1 MFWGQLLP
9 PGTGVELGRVAYL
22 LAAFTTHAVVGSVLV
37 AVLLEVRPSV
47 GAVAGLAPDL
57 DFLFPQELGF
67 PFVHRGLTHSP
78 AALVAVLL
86 VGYGL
91 DADEDLLAAVGV
103 GYLSHLVL
111 DSLTPKGVLWLYPLS
126 ATGVGGDLGGHSVP
140 VTVALWTACGVVYA
154 RRRGLPDPTAL
165 LEFRADDEEEPDVQ

>member
-1 MFWGQLLP
+1 MLWGQLLP
-9 PGTGVELGRVAYL
+9 PGAGVELGRVAYL
-22 LAAFTTHAVVGSVLV
+22 LAAFTTHAVIGSVLV
-37 AVLLEVRPSV
+37 AVLLDVRPSV
-47 GAVAGLAPDL
+47 GAIAGLAADA
-57 DFLFPQELGF
+57 DFLFPQEWGF

-86 VGYGL
+86 VGWAL

-126 ATGVGGDLGGHSVP
+126 TTGVGSDLGGHSLP
-140 VTVALWTACGVVYA
+140 VTLALWTACGVVYA
-154 RRRGLPDPTAL
+154 SRRGLPELPVRLDQRT
-165 LEFRADDEEEPDVQ
+165 EDETEPDTR

>member
-22 LAAFTTHAVVGSVLV
+22 LAAFTTHAVVASVLV
-37 AVLLEVRPSV
+37 AIRLGVRPWV

-57 DFLFPQELGF
+57 DFLLPAEWGF
-67 PFVHRGLTHSP
+67 PLVHRGLTHSP

-86 VGYGL
+86 VGCVL

-103 GYLSHLVL
+103 GYLSHLVI

-126 ATGVGGDLGGHSVP
+126 STGIGFDLGGHSPP
-140 VTVALWTACGVVYA
+140 VTLAVWTACGVIYTS
-154 RRRGLPDPTAL
+154 RRGLPDPTTL
-165 LEFRADDEEEPDVQ
+165 LEYRTADEPEPEAQ